1 MPNEKK
7 KPAAKQA
14 PAAKKTQDLKVK
26 ALQAKAKA
34 AKSKA
39 TSSRMRDENT
49 PMPLAKGQP
58 VARGQRA
65 MYKAVGMSGKDIM
78 KQERKENRMIERD
91 NPDVYKKN
99 KTQSEKADSAFLT
112 SRTMDALGGT
122 RKIQYK
128 EVRKSKK

>member
-7 KPAAKQA
+7 KPAAKQT
-14 PAAKKTQDLKVK
+14 PAAKKAQDLKVK

-49 PMPLAKGQP
+49 PMPLAKGEYT
-58 VARGQRA
+58 ASIRR
-65 MYKAVGMSGKDIM
+65 KALKGLGASGKEIM
-78 KQERKENRMIERD
+78 DVEKVDNKQTKEWNDLWKPR
-91 NPDVYKKN
+91 
-99 KTQSEKADSAFLT
+99 TAQDSAAYGKRHPLEVKPI
-112 SRTMDALGGT
+112 R
-122 RKIQYK
+122 YK